1 MSRLKSLSY
10 FLFDISHLLNINYD
24 NNLHSNMFLLIH
36 ELESNLTLV
45 NLFTF
50 HNVSI
55 NSRVTKVCSV
65 CYADLHSTMFLLI
78 QYHVYY
84 LLLHLCYLH
93 STMFLLIRVAG
104 EVLPSIRKTFTFHNV
119 SINSLKAHP
128 KKKSN
133 LDLHSTMF
141 LLIRV

>member
-55 NSRVTKVCSV
+55 NSICLQKESE
-65 CYADLHSTMFLLI
+65 
-78 QYHVYY
+78 QY
-84 LLLHLCYLH
+84 
-93 STMFLLIRVAG
+93 
-104 EVLPSIRKTFTFHNV
+104 
-119 SINSLKAHP
+119 
-128 KKKSN
+128 

-141 LLIRV
+141 LLIRD